1 MGSPMPDDDISFDL
15 LKFFKRSKKETV
27 EQLKQDDKQV
37 HQEIKQ
43 EQQKVA
49 ELKKEDVKVERDIK
63 AEQAKPEGSLDLT
76 KTFGTVKRLFT
87 PQSGGESGID
97 LKSVGAFLWKY
108 RVVWLVLIPLVL
120 SFMIR
125 VQSSTIPIADDY
137 GRDNVFRFI
146 REDLQRAY
154 DVQYPNLPQQN
165 KERLVNEEFQKA
177 IQQPTYTIKTGD
189 LRGQSFGIAQQVQQA
204 SDQFRSFFQ
213 YEANGASYMY
223 MPDIDPYT
231 YLRYARNYLE
241 KGDVADERRDGFA
254 VDNHMVAPLGN
265 NIDRSIHPYVLAW
278 IYKIM
283 SVFNGKITLMQ
294 AASYFPLI
302 LIALSVI
309 PVFFVA
315 RRFGGDT
322 AAFFAALVFAVN
334 GTLLAR
340 TNWGHADTDAYN
352 IFFPLTITWFYLESL
367 FAKRAWLKGV
377 LLFIAG
383 LATGLFAYAW
393 VGWWYIFD
401 FLLASSLGY
410 LAFLIVAHRAE
421 IKHGF
426 SAFVR
431 KREFIDPAL
440 VLVGFIAASA
450 IFVSLF
456 ASFSTFMNAPFE
468 PIGFASIKDAAKVTL
483 FPNVLTTVAEL
494 NSASLGQ
501 AVQQMGVAFGKLP
514 FFLIAVIG
522 LILLVLPRERTLRDL
537 WLFLAGL
544 AWYIILLGQI
554 DRFRPLMMLIL
565 FAIPVFALIAREA
578 LRRGHSQDIKLALF
592 LTIWFLATLYSSTK
606 GIRFVMLLVPA
617 FSIAFGTGIGR
628 LSQTLS
634 SWAGRVINVS
644 PRIIAGV
651 VIAVFALLLFTPV
664 QNAFA
669 AARQDLP
676 IVNDGWYNTLTAIKD
691 ASQPTAIITSWW
703 DFGHHFKYFSDRRV
717 TFDGAS
723 QNKPMAHWVGK
734 ILLTDDEELA
744 IGLLRMLDCGSSTAF
759 DALDADVQDAS
770 VTAGYVYDTVK
781 LDAVGARRYLEER
794 NISEAT
800 VDSYLK
806 LTHCEPPEAFFI
818 ASGDMIGKS
827 GVWGHFGSW
836 DFNRADIWV
845 FARNMPRDEGIAFIL
860 ENNNVSREEAARLYD
875 EVTSIT
881 DEGEGNAWIAPWP
894 SYNGD
899 LFGCSRKE
907 NVLECANGITVD
919 LNTMDATMNFNGG
932 RTNPK
937 VFVYATEEGYAKKD
951 YESSA
956 PFGLTLVPVDG
967 GFSVLLANEAQ
978 SASLFTK
985 MYWFRGHGLSYLKP
999 FTVQRDASG
1008 QLIYTYRVD
1017 WSGNETIINQD
1028 MIPKLVPVEISL
1040 NETIPANETA

>member
-1 MGSPMPDDDISFDL
+1 MGSPMPDDDVSFDI

-27 EQLKQDDKQV
+27 EQLKQDDKEV
-37 HQEIKQ
+37 HQELKQ

-49 ELKKEDVKVERDIK
+49 ELRKEDAKVESAIK
-63 AEQAKPEGSLDLT
+63 IAQDKPDASLDLT
-76 KTFGTVKRLFT
+76 KTLGSVKKLFT
-87 PQSGGESGID
+87 PQSGGDSGID
-97 LKSVGAFLWKY
+97 LRSVGAFLWKY
-108 RVVWLVLIPLVL
+108 RVILLVLIPLVL

-125 VQSSTIPIADDY
+125 VQASSIPVADDY

-146 REDLQRAY
+146 REDIQRTY
-154 DVQYPNLPQQN
+154 DIQYPNLPQQN
-165 KERLVNEEFQKA
+165 KARLVDEEFQKA
-177 IQQPTYTIKTGD
+177 IRQPSYTIKTGD
-189 LRGQSFGIAQQVQQA
+189 LRGQSFSIAQQIQQA
-204 SDQFRSFFQ
+204 SSQFKSFFQ

-231 YLRYARNYLE
+231 YLRYARNYIE
-241 KGDVADERRDGFA
+241 KGDIADERRDGFA

-265 NIDRSIHPYVLAW
+265 NIDYTIHPYVLAW

-315 RRFGGDT
+315 RRFGGNT

-352 IFFPLTITWFYLESL
+352 IFFPLIITWFYLESL
-367 FAKRAWLKGV
+367 FAKRAWLKGA
-377 LLFIAG
+377 LLAIAG
-383 LATGLFAYAW
+383 LATGLFAFAW

-401 FLLASSLGY
+401 FLIASSLGY

-426 SAFVR
+426 SAFAR
-431 KREFIDPAL
+431 KREFVDPAL
-440 VLVGFIAASA
+440 VLLGFVAVSA
-450 IFVSLF
+450 IFVTLF
-456 ASFSTFMNAPFE
+456 VSFGTFMNAPFE
-468 PIGFASIKDAAKVTL
+468 PISFASIKEAAKVTL

-522 LILLVLPRERTLRDL
+522 LLLLVLPRERTMRDF

-544 AWYIILLGQI
+544 AWYIALLGQI
-554 DRFRPLMMLIL
+554 DKFRPLTILIL

-578 LRRGHSQDIKLALF
+578 LRRNHSQDVKLALF
-592 LTIWFLATLYSSTK
+592 ITIWFLATLYSSTK

-634 SWAGRVINVS
+634 SWAGRVINVN
-644 PRIIAGV
+644 PRVVAGV
-651 VIAVFALLLFTPV
+651 VIAVFAFLLFTPV

-669 AARQDLP
+669 SARQDLP
-676 IVNDGWYNTLTAIKD
+676 IVNDGWYNTLTSIKD
-691 ASQPTAIITSWW
+691 ASRPDAIITSWW

-734 ILLTDDEELA
+734 TLLTDDEELA
-744 IGLLRMLDCGSSTAF
+744 VGLLRMLDCGSSTAF
-759 DALDADVQDAS
+759 DALDSDVQDAS
-770 VTAGYVYDTVK
+770 VTAKYVYDTVK
-781 LDAVGARRYLEER
+781 LDDVGARKYLAAR

-800 VDSYLK
+800 IDSYLK
-806 LTHCEPPEAFFI
+806 LTHCDPPEAFFI

-836 DFNRADIWV
+836 DFDRADIWV
-845 FARNMPRDEGIAFIL
+845 FARSMPREDGVQFIM
-860 ENNNVSREEAARLYD
+860 ENSNVSRDEAERLYD
-875 EVTSIT
+875 EATAIT
-881 DEGEGNAWIAPWP
+881 NEGDGNSWIAPWP

-907 NVLECANGITVD
+907 NTLECANGIAVN
-919 LNTMDATMNFNGG
+919 LETMDATMNFNGA
-932 RTNPK
+932 RTNPN
-937 VFVYATEEGYAKKD
+937 VFVYATENGYAKKD
-951 YESSA
+951 YESST
-956 PFGLTLVPVDG
+956 PFGLTLVPSGDG
-967 GFSVLLANEAQ
+967 FAVLLANEAQ

-985 MYWFRGHGLSYLKP
+985 LYWFRGHGLRY
-999 FTVQRDASG
+999 FDQFNAQRDASG
-1008 QLIYTYRVD
+1008 QMIYTYSVD
-1017 WSGNETIINQD
+1017 WAGTNTTINQD
-1028 MIPKLVPVEISL
+1028 AFPKLVPISSPFNDAL
-1040 NETIPANETA
+1040 PANETV